1 MQEAVPLGNGAMAA
15 FLGTEQKKILEI
27 VNRASEDDVC
37 EVANDN
43 GTGQVV
49 ISGNKSAVE
58 RAISIA
64 KAYGVK
70 KSMILPVSAPFHCK
84 LMESA
89 AEIMED
95 ALSAV
100 NFKSPIIPII
110 SNVTAK
116 PENNYKNIKSLLI
129 KQVTSMVRWR
139 ETMEC
144 IINTGIDSFVELGCG
159 KVLTGIAKRTKGV
172 SVVLGVDSPNDFEAF
187 GKIL

>member
-49 ISGNKSAVE
+49 ISGNKSAVD
-58 RAISIA
+58 RAILLA
-64 KAYGVK
+64 KANGVK

-89 AEIMED
+89 AEAMED
-95 ALSAV
+95 ALSSV
-100 NFKSPIIPII
+100 TLQNPIVPII

-116 PENNYKNIKSLLI
+116 PENNYKNIKTLLV

-139 ETMEC
+139 ETMEYM
-144 IINTGIDSFVELGCG
+144 INTGIDSFVELGCG
-159 KVLTGIAKRTKGV
+159 KVLTGIAKRTKGA
-172 SVVLGVDSPNDFEAF
+172 SIVLGVDSPNDFEAF